1 MFYQLLSRRQG
12 CGAGAGRGAL
22 DASGERGKRHDLI
35 RAVGRNPRLVFRRA
49 GFHVSWPVIA
59 IAAAA
64 VIVLVLVV
72 AWIALTA
79 SRRGSRHGSQP
90 RPARGRHQG
99 AHARRPRLW
108 RHGDHGVPV

>member
-1 MFYQLLSRRQG
+1 MLEP
-12 CGAGAGRGAL
+12 AGGPWTLQGRGESVMISYAPLGGIPGLYFAAL
-22 DASGERGKRHDLI
+22 ET
-35 RAVGRNPRLVFRRA
+35 
-49 GFHVSWPVIA
+49 HVSWPVIA

-99 AHARRPRLW
+99 AHARRPRLSAS
-108 RHGDHGVPV
+108 RGSRRARVTDGCSAC

>member
-1 MFYQLLSRRQG
+1 
-12 CGAGAGRGAL
+12 
-22 DASGERGKRHDLI
+22 
-35 RAVGRNPRLVFRRA
+35 
-49 GFHVSWPVIA
+49 
-59 IAAAA
+59 